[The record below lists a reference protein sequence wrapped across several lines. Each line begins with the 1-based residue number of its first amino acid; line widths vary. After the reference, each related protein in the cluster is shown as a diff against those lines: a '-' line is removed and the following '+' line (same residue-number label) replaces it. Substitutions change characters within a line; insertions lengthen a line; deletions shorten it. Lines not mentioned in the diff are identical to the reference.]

1 MKLGENTTNRQGQGK
16 GCEDS
21 QHRNSHPTYRFIAL
35 PWLQVRTLL
44 RRDITLIT
52 HLITFL
58 LQVRTLLRRDIS
70 NITLFADSKV
80 CGCCC
85 LQ

>member
-44 RRDITLIT
+44 RRDI
-52 HLITFL
+52 
-58 LQVRTLLRRDIS
+58 S